1 MSESP
6 FLSII
11 NTYYRQAMGDRLM
24 HTFVANMELVLTYIV
39 EICTII
45 LELFGIMVLVFTAIK
60 CFILWI
66 KKDASHLRLDLA
78 QGIALSLEF
87 KMGSEVL
94 RTVVV
99 RDWEELGILGAVILL
114 RGLLTFLIHWEI
126 KNEKNEIEKKPEE

>member
-1 MSESP
+1 MTV
-6 FLSII
+6 FLEMIEVC
-11 NTYYRQAMGDRLM
+11 LM
-24 HTFVANMELVLTYIV
+24 YIV

-45 LELFGIMVLVFTAIK
+45 LELFGVTILICTALK
-60 CFILWI
+60 CFIQWI
-66 KKDASHLRLDLA
+66 RHDDNLRLELA

-99 RDWEELGILGAVILL
+99 REWEELGILGAVILL

-126 KNEKNEIEKKPEE
+126 KHEEESRDKLKEK